1 MLQGWTNLCIL
12 CLAFIVLYI
21 SLNDQ
26 FSSDM
31 DTLDIKATND
41 TPRVILD
48 PASNI
53 FEISGR
59 SLPEDVVIFYQPIL
73 DWLEEYQ
80 SQPNSNTEF
89 VFKYIYFNTATS
101 KLIQDILIVLENLHE
116 SGKPVKVLWYH
127 ERDDEDMY
135 DLGLEFK
142 ENVSIPFDI
151 IAY

>member
-1 MLQGWTNLCIL
+1 ME
-12 CLAFIVLYI
+12 A
-21 SLNDQ
+21 
-26 FSSDM
+26 
-31 DTLDIKATND
+31 LDIKATND

-48 PASNI
+48 PQNDI

-73 DWLEEYQ
+73 EWLEEYQ
-80 SQPNSNTEF
+80 SHPNKNTEF

-101 KLIQDILIVLENLHE
+101 KLIQDILLMLESFHE
-116 SGKPVKVLWYH
+116 AGNKIKVLWYY

-135 DLGLEFK
+135 DQGLEFK
-142 ENVSIPFDI
+142 ENVDIPFDI